1 MVLLFSDSLSRL
13 GAALCKCSSKASPGS
28 SQRDRARERCLC
40 WRSCPPVPPP
50 AGVHPASWSGT
61 VLRGRKSRR
70 CMGKEPRSEK
80 CQNSA
85 QGSRPVRSSHERPA
99 GVVQAR
105 TGRIAGAG
113 AGHSS
118 FLVRSLVSEVTDRPR
133 SR

>member
-1 MVLLFSDSLSRL
+1 
-13 GAALCKCSSKASPGS
+13 
-28 SQRDRARERCLC
+28 
-40 WRSCPPVPPP
+40 
-50 AGVHPASWSGT
+50 
-61 VLRGRKSRR
+61 
-70 CMGKEPRSEK
+70 MGKEPLPVPGPQRRSER

-105 TGRIAGAG
+105 TGGVAGAG